1 MRRALALV
9 ACTALALAGCA
20 SLPTSS
26 APTTFD
32 VSARDGSGIQFSAE
46 GPVDGSDASTL
57 VTDFLRA
64 CAAGTQDDYATA
76 RLFLTAS
83 SARDWQPETE
93 ILVYDTDTAPSV
105 NAGAE
110 VASQTEVNVSV
121 LGVASID
128 ATGVL
133 TRSNGATVSRTF
145 TLVRE
150 GGQWRIDAPENMIL
164 VSRAALTASYSL
176 ANLYFPTTDGTDLVA
191 DPRWYPSRRLASH
204 LLAGLI
210 AGPRPSLA
218 SAVSNAIPAGATLP
232 SHGVEVA
239 DGVANVE
246 LTGPMPSSEG
256 ARASLA
262 WQLTRTLKQA
272 ADVAQLNV
280 TLSGEAL
287 DTETIPPSPQ
297 YSLDTLVGAGA
308 SGVGIVSSSAMA
320 PRASAT
326 DAWAPTVSPVDSSL
340 VAWTGADG
348 VYAEK
353 DATSV
358 AFLPGQA
365 PLGPSVDRY
374 GWVWG
379 PATSASWLSV
389 GGGADG
395 AFSVGVESDSAG
407 DIRAVRISPDG
418 ARALIIRGSTP
429 SAWLGV
435 VERGLSG
442 RPLAVRS
449 LEQVALDG
457 TVIDA
462 SWTTSTGIA
471 LAVRAGTGEADQL
484 VTMPLGGLPSSV
496 VLPIHVTSMS
506 AGASAASVVIVGTDE
521 AGKAQVLLRSGALWQ
536 NAPVSLTSARYAG

>member
-9 ACTALALAGCA
+9 TCAALALAGCA

-133 TRSNGATVSRTF
+133 TRSNGSTVSRTF

-150 GGQWRIDAPENMIL
+150 DGQWRIDAPENMIL

-353 DATSV
+353 DGISV

-379 PATSASWLSV
+379 PAASASWLSV

-457 TVIDA
+457 SVIDA
-462 SWTTSTGIA
+462 SWTSSTGIV
-471 LAVRAGTGEADQL
+471 LAVQTGTGEADQL

-506 AGASAASVVIVGTDE
+506 AGASSASVVIVGTDE

>member
-133 TRSNGATVSRTF
+133 TRSNGATVSRTL

-246 LTGPMPSSEG
+246 LNGPMLR
-256 ARASLA
+256 ARG
-262 WQLTRTLKQA
+262 TREPCMA
-272 ADVAQLNV
+272 ADAN
-280 TLSGEAL
+280 TEAGRGCGAAERDAL
-287 DTETIPPSPQ
+287 GGDAGQRDDPALATVFPRHSRGCRR
-297 YSLDTLVGAGA
+297 VGRGHCVLI
-308 SGVGIVSSSAMA
+308 G
-320 PRASAT
+320 
-326 DAWAPTVSPVDSSL
+326 
-340 VAWTGADG
+340 DG
-348 VYAEK
+348 
-353 DATSV
+353 S
-358 AFLPGQA
+358 
-365 PLGPSVDRY
+365 PSVGDRR
-374 GWVWG
+374 
-379 PATSASWLSV
+379 L
-389 GGGADG
+389 
-395 AFSVGVESDSAG
+395 
-407 DIRAVRISPDG
+407 
-418 ARALIIRGSTP
+418 
-429 SAWLGV
+429 
-435 VERGLSG
+435 
-442 RPLAVRS
+442 
-449 LEQVALDG
+449 
-457 TVIDA
+457 
-462 SWTTSTGIA
+462 
-471 LAVRAGTGEADQL
+471 
-484 VTMPLGGLPSSV
+484 
-496 VLPIHVTSMS
+496 
-506 AGASAASVVIVGTDE
+506 GTDRF
-521 AGKAQVLLRSGALWQ
+521 ARGFLARGVDRCRRRLRREGRDLRGVPARPGTPR
-536 NAPVSLTSARYAG
+536 PVG

>member
-9 ACTALALAGCA
+9 TCAALALAGCA

-110 VASQTEVNVSV
+110 VALQTEVNVSV

-128 ATGVL
+128 ASGVL
-133 TRSNGATVSRTF
+133 TRSNGSTVSRTF

-150 GGQWRIDAPENMIL
+150 DGQWRIDAPENMIL

-232 SHGVEVA
+232 SHGAVSYTH
-239 DGVANVE
+239 
-246 LTGPMPSSEG
+246 LTLP
-256 ARASLA
+256 
-262 WQLTRTLKQA
+262 
-272 ADVAQLNV
+272 
-280 TLSGEAL
+280 
-287 DTETIPPSPQ
+287 TI
-297 YSLDTLVGAGA
+297 A
-308 SGVGIVSSSAMA
+308 
-320 PRASAT
+320 
-326 DAWAPTVSPVDSSL
+326 
-340 VAWTGADG
+340 
-348 VYAEK
+348 
-353 DATSV
+353 
-358 AFLPGQA
+358 
-365 PLGPSVDRY
+365 
-374 GWVWG
+374 
-379 PATSASWLSV
+379 
-389 GGGADG
+389 
-395 AFSVGVESDSAG
+395 
-407 DIRAVRISPDG
+407 
-418 ARALIIRGSTP
+418 
-429 SAWLGV
+429 
-435 VERGLSG
+435 
-442 RPLAVRS
+442 
-449 LEQVALDG
+449 
-457 TVIDA
+457 
-462 SWTTSTGIA
+462 
-471 LAVRAGTGEADQL
+471 
-484 VTMPLGGLPSSV
+484 
-496 VLPIHVTSMS
+496 
-506 AGASAASVVIVGTDE
+506 
-521 AGKAQVLLRSGALWQ
+521 
-536 NAPVSLTSARYAG
+536 